1 MQIKGNDKIVFI
13 KRSGVYTPVGCLTV
27 NGISEESEVFDTTTR
42 NSQGWKTSLP
52 DLQGFTITLEGVQ
65 IRNANLIDID
75 TLKALKRAQQRISW
89 GIGSASDEIE
99 EEGKGYIIQI
109 EDNAEVNQNATFS
122 ATIQGWGEINVV
134 QFGLGADLNDFLED
148 GEGNVIQP

>member
-65 IRNANLIDID
+65 LRDPNLIDID

-89 GIGSASDEIE
+89 GIGSDSDEIE

-134 QFGLGADLNDFLED
+134 QFGLGADLDDFLED
-148 GEGNVIQP
+148 GEGNVIEP